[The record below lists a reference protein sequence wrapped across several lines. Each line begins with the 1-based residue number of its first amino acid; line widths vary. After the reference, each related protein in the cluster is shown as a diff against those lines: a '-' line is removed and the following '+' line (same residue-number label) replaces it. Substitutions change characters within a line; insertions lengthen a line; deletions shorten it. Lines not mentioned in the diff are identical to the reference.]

1 MTQQLPKIPALLDG
15 LPFRKLHIND
25 GVLCALYQRPLGTG
39 GIRRLDLL
47 RGPQETLEALLAA
60 NPHDELAGRLFFNMR
75 QCWLLAASNPPE
87 SVEAAMVLQSLT
99 GFSNYDCRRMQ
110 AATWR
115 NAMRAARDDM
125 HTAEVTWQ
133 EALDIAL
140 GFQLDEAP
148 CSAPAAAAALEA
160 FISRAVVA
168 KAEQVL
174 SDVEPMDELID
185 DVVTLYGLTRGE
197 AATHV
202 DAAWTALTT
211 RISGSKL

>member
-15 LPFRKLHIND
+15 LPFRKLHVD
-25 GVLCALYQRPLGTG
+25 GGVLCALYQRPLSRG

-47 RGPQETLEALLAA
+47 QGPQETLEALLAA
-60 NPHDELAGRLFFNMR
+60 NPHYELAGRLFFNMR
-75 QCWLLAASNPPE
+75 QCWLLAALNPPE
-87 SVEAAMVLQSLT
+87 SVEAAMVLQSAT
-99 GFSNYDCRRMQ
+99 GFSNYDCQRMQ

-125 HTAEVTWQ
+125 HTAEVTWK
-133 EALDIAL
+133 EALDIAIHCFL
-140 GFQLDEAP
+140 ASQQP
-148 CSAPAAAAALEA
+148 PSADDTALA
-160 FISRAVVA
+160 VFISRAVVA
-168 KAEQVL
+168 KVEQAL

>member
-1 MTQQLPKIPALLDG
+1 MTLKLPKIPALLDG

-47 RGPQETLEALLAA
+47 QGTQEELEALLAA
-60 NPHDELAGRLFFNMR
+60 NPHYELAGRLFFNMR
-75 QCWLLAASNPPE
+75 QCWLLAELNPPE
-87 SVEAAMVLQSLT
+87 SVEAAMVLQSAT
-99 GFSNYDCRRMQ
+99 GFSSQHCQRMQ
-110 AATWR
+110 AAAWR

-125 HTAEVTWQ
+125 HTAEVTWA
-133 EALDIAL
+133 EVLAIAIHSFL
-140 GFQLDEAP
+140 AFQP
-148 CSAPAAAAALEA
+148 TPPATDLED
-160 FISRAVVA
+160 FIGRAVVA

-174 SDVEPMDELID
+174 SDVAPMDELID

-197 AATHV
+197 AAMHV